1 MFRFYNFTSSKVTA
15 KTVNMK
21 QLAMGRKAMSSV
33 LGDYFSI
40 HLERNNNQVGTVW
53 FSIHIRDF

>member
-40 HLERNNNQVGTVW
+40 HLERNNNQVGTV
-53 FSIHIRDF
+53 